1 MKKIILLFLAF
12 FLIFSQKDG
21 AQKGLGDFGK
31 DGFRRLMQED
41 WAREVFD
48 LQEEEAVAVFGEE
61 SERYFL

>member
-1 MKKIILLFLAF
+1 MKKIILLLLAI
-12 FLIFSQKDG
+12 FLIFSQKNKEENTLADVSE
-21 AQKGLGDFGK
+21 A
-31 DGFRRLMQED
+31 GFRRLMQED